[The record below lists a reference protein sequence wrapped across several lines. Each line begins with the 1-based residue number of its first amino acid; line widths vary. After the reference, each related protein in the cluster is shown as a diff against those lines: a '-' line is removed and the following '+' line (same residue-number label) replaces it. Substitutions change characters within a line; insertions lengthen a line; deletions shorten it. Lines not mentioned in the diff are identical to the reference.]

1 MDIYWSLVVL
11 HYGVYIAAH
20 LSVMIESENESLASF
35 LVNCPCERCDTLES
49 RLTRDVP
56 RRIALE
62 RWFGGLALDIHPIT
76 WLQTLPYPVYL
87 TLHKEEHV

>member
-11 HYGVYIAAH
+11 HYGGVAAH

-35 LVNCPCERCDTLES
+35 LVNCPCERYDTLES

-62 RWFGGLALDIHPIT
+62 RWFGGLALEPHGGE
-76 WLQTLPYPVYL
+76 TLSENTTDSLV
-87 TLHKEEHV
+87 K

>member
-11 HYGVYIAAH
+11 HYGGVAAH

-62 RWFGGLALDIHPIT
+62 RWFGGLALG
-76 WLQTLPYPVYL
+76 L
-87 TLHKEEHV
+87 TMHICRALK